1 MSTAATRDVLKA
13 LGARIR
19 DIRLERGL
27 SQEEVGE
34 RAELH
39 RNEIGVLE
47 RGETNPSFV
56 NLLRVC
62 RGLEVTPS
70 ELLKPFGAASLKS
83 LPPKRPSGRSEK

>member
-1 MSTAATRDVLKA
+1 MSIATRDVLKM
-13 LGARIR
+13 LGARVREIR
-19 DIRLERGL
+19 MERGM

-62 RGLEVTPS
+62 RGLDVTPS
-70 ELLKPFGAASLKS
+70 ELLRPFSAASLRA
-83 LPPKRPSGRSEK
+83 LPPKRPSGRGEK